1 MKLSWILGALGAA
14 ALCVAAQDPVDGH
27 AFLPPDRWAKLTAE
41 DAGQAFY
48 LDGRWLECSGDE
60 VLLVDLSPE
69 QRGFL
74 YINPNGRLQRRLT
87 QDLTPSG
94 ASLIR
99 RKSNARVFGQAKER
113 NGKVVLEVQRVEILP
128 SDAEILIAK
137 LNELGGDDPAP
148 YAELVAEAKR
158 LAKRYDDAEL
168 EELGYALARREAQVQ
183 AKLVDL
189 GQTDAVLELAQRM
202 VAAKDKLA
210 AIALLSDA
218 DKATDDP
225 RAQQRLRTK
234 LEQLGATESGG
245 QWHSKEAFKRAEGF
259 WYVKGR
265 GWVHLEE
272 LELEAVIK
280 LETKAQEGKL
290 VIVREN
296 PVEAKRAADSG
307 RLKRGQ
313 NAAEARIAAG
323 MPVRTAHTKLRN
335 DLGEEVRWTQWIL
348 PDGRRAYFQNGTI
361 VRTFMPESAWM
372 VKPEEYVDGPK

>member
-1 MKLSWILGALGAA
+1 MKLTWILGALGAA
-14 ALCVAAQDPVDGH
+14 ALCVAAQEPVDGH
-27 AFLPPDRWAKLTAE
+27 ASLPAERWAKLTAK
-41 DAGQAFY
+41 DVGQALY

-60 VLLVDLSPE
+60 VLLVDFTQE

-94 ASLIR
+94 ANLIR
-99 RKSNARVFGQAKER
+99 RKSNARVFGLAKER

-128 SDAEILIAK
+128 SDAEVLIAK

-148 YAELVAEAKR
+148 YAELVAEAER

-168 EELGYALARREAQVQ
+168 EDLADALARRQAQVE
-183 AKLVDL
+183 AKLLDL
-189 GQTDAVLELAQRM
+189 SQTDAVLELAQRM
-202 VAAKDKLA
+202 VVAKDKLA

-218 DKATDDP
+218 DAATDEP
-225 RAQQRLRTK
+225 QAKQRLRAR
-234 LEQLGATESGG
+234 LVQLGATESGG
-245 QWHSKEAFKRAEGF
+245 QWHSREAFKRAEGF

-280 LETKAQEGKL
+280 METKAQRGKL

-323 MPVRTAHTKLRN
+323 MPVRAAHSKLRN

-348 PDGRRAYFQNGTI
+348 ADGRRAYFQNGTI

-372 VKPEEYVDGPK
+372 VQPEEYVDGPK